1 MNGVDPFIR
10 HMLLC
15 EDVRRDPNNPNKVD
29 VLGLL
34 STVRAVGEPAF
45 PLHLPVLCVYLEVSG
60 GRGTGQARI
69 DCRQADSGQILFS
82 NPSHALTFSPNPL
95 AVRFLIFRITDCFF
109 AEPGLY
115 WIQFR
120 YNQRILA
127 EQPLVVR

>member
-1 MNGVDPFIR
+1 MSRVDPFIR

-34 STVRAVGEPAF
+34 STIRAGGESAF

-60 GRGTGQARI
+60 GRGVGQARI
-69 DCRQADSGQILFS
+69 DCRQADSGQVIFS
-82 NPSHALTFSPNPL
+82 TPPHPLTFSLDPL
-95 AVRFLIFRITDCFF
+95 AVRFLIFRVTDCFF
-109 AEPGLY
+109 PEPGLY
-115 WIQFR
+115 WVQFC
-120 YNQRILA
+120 YNQRILV